1 MRQITKKTLKIIVF
15 VLLFIVLFIIATI
28 LVLKGVWSME
38 RQQAFARNR
47 DLVLEYVARQY
58 DFECPLVKH
67 RIGNDAYPA
76 SRQSDTFV
84 FYDTVHNKYFKVF
97 CDDTGY
103 IVDMYEYA
111 TAEEP
116 DLDY

>member
-1 MRQITKKTLKIIVF
+1 MRQRVKKILRNAVSVF
-15 VLLFIVLFIIATI
+15 LLVVFFIATMV
-28 LVLKGVWSME
+28 LVLVGVRSIE
-38 RQQAFARNR
+38 REQAFARNR

-103 IVDMYEYA
+103 IFDMYEYA